1 MWKAA
6 LGQGGFLGTD
16 ILAQLHTSQLHRLPE
31 PFRAAENRM
40 VTAAPMMDELLD
52 TDDLFLGLLS
62 ANPHAQGQQIQ
73 KQRMAD
79 AWKAKD
85 AKMDGLHSLLSP
97 TPAHNAFVSQPVH
110 QPGQWN
116 SASTRS
122 WKRSSSFAQAAPAA
136 TDLMQ
141 PPTTRQSSR
150 SLERGKRRPGLLPHA
165 MPMPCLALLCM
176 SFPGN

>member
-1 MWKAA
+1 
-6 LGQGGFLGTD
+6 
-16 ILAQLHTSQLHRLPE
+16 
-31 PFRAAENRM
+31 M
-40 VTAAPMMDELLD
+40 VTSAPMMEELLD
-52 TDDLFLGLLS
+52 DDLFLGLLS
-62 ANPHAQGQQIQ
+62 ANPHPPTQQAQ

-79 AWKAKD
+79 GWKAKD

-97 TPAHNAFVSQPVH
+97 APAHNAFVSQPVH

-136 TDLMQ
+136 PDLMQ

-150 SLERGKRRPGLLPHA
+150 SLERGERRPDILPHA
-165 MPMPCLALLCM
+165 MPMPVLHSRACLLHGCSPNMAFVMHQMGTRL
-176 SFPGN
+176 PP